1 LAGGEA
7 ARSGFLGR
15 CLAAH
20 RQTVTGAPVS
30 TRVLRGSPAAPAAI
44 GPAAVA
50 LGAGT
55 AVLAAAAA
63 LSIGPAAL
71 GIPLLLAGVL
81 FLVRQPLA
89 LLTLFV
95 WVGLFKEQAVVRAF
109 PVDVTLAAGLLL
121 IAVCFHRWLAGRA
134 RQIPFGLAAP
144 LAVIGIALVASL
156 AWTPSPAY
164 GAEKA
169 WKFVTLT
176 TLAALAPLFIVEEER
191 DLRRY
196 FSWTVAMAALVAV
209 VTLAGPRASDGRL
222 TIGIEGNTIGIGH
235 LLCTGAIILLLGA
248 LTDLLP
254 ARLWALAG
262 SVALVGVAAGVGSRG
277 PLLSFVV
284 ALAAT
289 GVIWLARVPRKTL
302 PVLLVVVAGAALLPF
317 VSLPESSGQRLG
329 AAVSDPVRALEA
341 DPRYTSFGQAV
352 GIIEQHPLVG
362 IGTGG
367 FQSVGVLESPPED
380 YPHNMVLELWAEC
393 GLAVL
398 IVVLA
403 SIVVL
408 LMGLWTEAW
417 RLPASSPG
425 CRLLYLLIGVF
436 MFNLFEAM
444 LTGDLNEN
452 RTFWGVFG
460 LAWLVVRYGVPAPG
474 SDRRLAR

>member
-1 LAGGEA
+1 MTA
-7 ARSGFLGR
+7 
-15 CLAAH
+15 
-20 RQTVTGAPVS
+20 
-30 TRVLRGSPAAPAAI
+30 RVLQAQPAAPAAI

-50 LGAGT
+50 LGAG
-55 AVLAAAAA
+55 AALVAAAGA
-63 LSIGPAAL
+63 LILGPAAL
-71 GIPLLLAGVL
+71 GIPLVLAGAV
-81 FLVRQPLA
+81 FLVRHPLA

-95 WVGLFKEQAVVRAF
+95 YIGLFKEQAVIRAL
-109 PVDVTLAAGLLL
+109 PVDATLALGVLL
-121 IAVCFHRWLAGRA
+121 IAVCFHRWLAGRG

-176 TLAALAPLFIVEEER
+176 LLATVAPLFLVEDER

-196 FSWTVAMAALVAV
+196 FWWTVAMAALVAAV
-209 VTLAGPRASDGRL
+209 ALAGPRASDGRL

-254 ARLWALAG
+254 APIWALAG
-262 SVALVGVAAGVGSRG
+262 SVALVGVSAGVGSRG

-289 GVIWLARVPRKTL
+289 GVIWLARVPRKVL
-302 PVLLVVVAGAALLPF
+302 PVLLVVVAGAALVPF
-317 VSLPESSGQRLG
+317 LSLPESSGQRLG
-329 AAVSDPVRALEA
+329 AAVANPVGALEA

-352 GIIEQHPLVG
+352 QIIEQHPLFG
-362 IGTGG
+362 IGAGG

-380 YPHNMVLELWAEC
+380 YPHNMVLEVWAEL
-393 GLAVL
+393 GFAVL
-398 IVVLA
+398 VVLLA

-408 LMGLWTEAW
+408 LSRLWTAAW
-417 RLPASSPG
+417 RLPPSSPA

-436 MFNLFEAM
+436 AFNLFEAM

-460 LAWLVVRYGVPAPG
+460 LAYVVVRYGVPARA
-474 SDRRLAR
+474 SDRRLAG

>member
-1 LAGGEA
+1 VT
-7 ARSGFLGR
+7 AR
-15 CLAAH
+15 A
-20 RQTVTGAPVS
+20 
-30 TRVLRGSPAAPAAI
+30 LRASPAAPAAV
-44 GPAAVA
+44 GPGAVA

-55 AVLAAAAA
+55 AVLAAAGA
-63 LSIGPAAL
+63 LAIGPVAL
-71 GIPLLLAGVL
+71 GIPLVLVGVAFLL
-81 FLVRQPLA
+81 RQPMA

-95 WVGLFKEQAVVRAF
+95 YVGLFKEQAVVQAL
-109 PVDVTLAAGLLL
+109 PVDATLAVGVLLV
-121 IAVCFHRWLAGRA
+121 AVCFHRWLAGRVL
-134 RQIPFGLAAP
+134 QIPFGLAAP

-156 AWTPSPAY
+156 AWTPSPDY
-164 GAEKA
+164 GGEKA

-176 TLAALAPLFIVEEER
+176 TLAALAPLFLVERER

-196 FSWTVAMAALVAV
+196 FWWTLAMAVLVAM

-254 ARLWALAG
+254 ARVWALAG

-277 PLLSFVV
+277 PLLSFGV

-289 GVIWLARVPRKTL
+289 GVIWLARVPRKVL

-317 VSLPESSGQRLG
+317 LSLPESSGERLG
-329 AAVSDPVRALEA
+329 AAVANPVGALEA

-352 GIIEQHPLVG
+352 QIIEQHPLVG

-367 FQSVGVLESPPED
+367 FQSVGMLESPPED
-380 YPHNMVLELWAEC
+380 YPHNMVLEVWAEF

-398 IVVLA
+398 VVLLA

-408 LMGLWTEAW
+408 LSGLWTAAW
-417 RLPASSPG
+417 TLPPASAA

-436 MFNLFEAM
+436 LFNFFEAM

-460 LAWLVVRYGVPAPG
+460 VAWLVVRHGVPAPG
-474 SDRRLAR
+474 PDRRLAR

>member
-1 LAGGEA
+1 L
-7 ARSGFLGR
+7 LGR
-15 CLAAH
+15 CLAAD
-20 RQTVTGAPVS
+20 RQAVTGAAV
-30 TRVLRGSPAAPAAI
+30 TARVLRGSPAPPAAI

-50 LGAGT
+50 LAAAT
-55 AVLAAAAA
+55 AILAAAAA
-63 LSIGPAAL
+63 LTLGPAAL
-71 GIPLLLAGVL
+71 AIPLLLVGVV
-81 FLVRQPLA
+81 FLVRHPLA

-95 WVGLFKEQAVVRAF
+95 YVGLFKEQAVVRAL
-109 PVDVTLAAGLLL
+109 PVDATLAVGVLLL
-121 IAVCFHRWLAGRA
+121 AVCFHRWLSGRA

-144 LAVIGIALVASL
+144 LAVIGIALVASV
-156 AWTPSPAY
+156 AWTPSPEY
-164 GAEKA
+164 GTEKA

-176 TLAALAPLFIVEEER
+176 TLAAIAPLFIVEDER
-191 DLRRY
+191 DMRHY
-196 FSWTVAMAALVAV
+196 FSWTLVMAALAAV
-209 VTLAGPRASDGRL
+209 VALLGPRADDGRL

-235 LLCTGAIILLLGA
+235 LLCTAAIILLLGA

-254 ARLWALAG
+254 ARPWALAG
-262 SVALVGVAAGVGSRG
+262 SVALVGVSAGVGSRG

-317 VSLPESSGQRLG
+317 VSLPERSGQRLN

-352 GIIEQHPLVG
+352 GIIEQHPLFG

-367 FQSVGVLESPPED
+367 FQSVGVLESPRED
-380 YPHNMVLELWAEC
+380 YPHNMVLEVWAEL

-398 IVVLA
+398 VVVLA
-403 SIVVL
+403 SIVVVL
-408 LMGLWTEAW
+408 LELWTAAW
-417 RLPASSPG
+417 QLPASSTA

-436 MFNLFEAM
+436 LFNLFEAM

-474 SDRRLAR
+474 SERRLAR